1 MYPIYF
7 WIENADANT
16 NNECG
21 TFLWKKQHFVNLSK
35 AVYKQVSSPSVSI
48 QTITLSE
55 FMVDSCWDFNYSAS
69 VRCHIYKVLSIL
81 VCHRPNRL
89 RGNGFCQYQF
99 GCRNSGSY
107 RLFAKQIYACDSDGN
122 EKYVWCFR
130 IQLTKVNRK
139 SQNQLELTYQATHMY
154 FVVAFEAIW
163 LMGEWTISSLVSH
176 CVFNMWKH
184 ISAHSLT

>member
-1 MYPIYF
+1 
-7 WIENADANT
+7 
-16 NNECG
+16 
-21 TFLWKKQHFVNLSK
+21 
-35 AVYKQVSSPSVSI
+35 
-48 QTITLSE
+48 
-55 FMVDSCWDFNYSAS
+55 MVDSCWDFNYSAS

-122 EKYVWCFR
+122 EKYVRCVR